1 MELRCHVAFSA
12 QSHLSRDRTREL
24 LCSGFGVLRS
34 WDPMVVETWIEI
46 FREKFKHISPL
57 LKLDAPVDAFHGAW
71 MSSVHPLVG

>member
-1 MELRCHVAFSA
+1 
-12 QSHLSRDRTREL
+12 
-24 LCSGFGVLRS
+24 
-34 WDPMVVETWIEI
+34 MVVETWIEI